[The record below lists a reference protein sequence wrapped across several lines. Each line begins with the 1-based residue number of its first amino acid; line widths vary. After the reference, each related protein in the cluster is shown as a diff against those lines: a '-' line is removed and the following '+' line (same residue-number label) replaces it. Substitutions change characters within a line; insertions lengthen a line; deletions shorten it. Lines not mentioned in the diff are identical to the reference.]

1 MKFVPF
7 EILDVFEGHGGD
19 VVVVGRR
26 RRQRLA
32 GQAEPSLA
40 LVLTVMTTQML
51 LKLFLINKRYYLSYK
66 ADAVA
71 QVPKRWWVKV
81 LFRFLKY
88 LFN

>member
-26 RRQRLA
+26 RRRRQRLA

-40 LVLTVMTTQML
+40 LVLAVMTTQML

-71 QVPKRWWVKV
+71 QVP
-81 LFRFLKY
+81 
-88 LFN
+88 